1 MGELFV
7 LLMDEGRVTYSA
19 KGVGQVKC
27 SAKFF
32 TKQSVRVFFYVI
44 LTGCDSSVK
53 YLSCDLFKLYGEA
66 GRRILVNIEL

>member
-32 TKQSVRVFFYVI
+32 TKQSVRVFFLRYPNGV
-44 LTGCDSSVK
+44 
-53 YLSCDLFKLYGEA
+53 
-66 GRRILVNIEL
+66 